1 MTSDLGKNDK
11 VVVGTRETIKAVEEK
26 NVIRIF
32 LAGDSDRQLKDKI
45 MKIAR
50 IYNIPLKI
58 INSKLALGRVCG
70 IDVAAATA
78 AILK

>member
-1 MTSDLGKNDK
+1 MTSDFQISNK

-32 LAGDSDRQLKDKI
+32 LAKDCDGHLKDKI
-45 MKIAR
+45 MEVAR
-50 IYNIPLKI
+50 AYNIPLKI